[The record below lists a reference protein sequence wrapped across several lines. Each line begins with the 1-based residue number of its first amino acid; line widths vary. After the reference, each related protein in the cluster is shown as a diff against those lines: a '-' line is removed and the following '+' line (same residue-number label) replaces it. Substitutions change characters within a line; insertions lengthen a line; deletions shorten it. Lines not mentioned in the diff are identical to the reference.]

1 MKTHATAA
9 AALTLAIITATV
21 STKAMA
27 QDNALLQEFAALQA
41 GSFTTA
47 AQATVSPSYAVVEA
61 EIVRIWPDRDD
72 GVWMYQ
78 EQAILAAGD
87 KIYKDGKAKPY
98 FQRVFRLL
106 DMGGGRL
113 VRENY
118 ELKDAAQVAGAYKK
132 KTPLDGLSPDDLIL
146 GGCANQL
153 ERVAD
158 GYWRAHIATCPNTYR
173 GATHMTSL
181 SVYTS
186 DTLANWDRGF
196 DAAGNVVWGPEDG
209 GYIFKRQSR

>member
-1 MKTHATAA
+1 MRE
-9 AALTLAIITATV
+9 L
-21 STKAMA
+21 
-27 QDNALLQEFAALQA
+27 AALQA

-47 AQATVSPSYAVVEA
+47 AQATMSPSYAEVEA

-87 KIYKDGKAKPY
+87 KI
-98 FQRVFRLL
+98 
-106 DMGGGRL
+106 
-113 VRENY
+113 
-118 ELKDAAQVAGAYKK
+118 YKK